1 MKFKLY
7 TIFIIS
13 IFLFSCNFDNNN
25 NNDVAIA
32 ELENRL
38 IDLNNQI
45 MDLNSN
51 IERLED
57 NIANTQVSIL
67 ALLSDSTFILPKHLR
82 KQDVSEIEDKIDEEM
97 NSVNPELLFK
107 EKFSISS
114 LSVLTCALRDVD
126 KNKILRFYKEDLI
139 EIDNNGIVE
148 EFSILEINK
157 LKKFIKVKSINY
169 EIEFLMYMDAVQ
181 E

>member
-1 MKFKLY
+1 M
-7 TIFIIS
+7 
-13 IFLFSCNFDNNN
+13 
-25 NNDVAIA
+25 
-32 ELENRL
+32 E
-38 IDLNNQI
+38 
-45 MDLNSN
+45 
-51 IERLED
+51 
-57 NIANTQVSIL
+57 
-67 ALLSDSTFILPKHLR
+67 
-82 KQDVSEIEDKIDEEM
+82 
-97 NSVNPELLFK
+97 SVDPELLFK